1 MNRLDSSE
9 LRALCIRENWFTSGT
24 IRQYE
29 RLFERNEQGASIN
42 ELSTIIWICSEPNIR
57 KDDIYSK
64 IFTECGKK
72 TFL

>member
-9 LRALCIRENWFTSGT
+9 LRTLCIREKWFTCGT

-29 RLFERNEQGASIN
+29 RLFERNKQGASIS
-42 ELSTIIWICSEPNIR
+42 ELSTIIWICSDNIP
-57 KDDIYSK
+57 KEEIYNK
-64 IFTECGKK
+64 LFKKCTDK